1 MYTKYLMSDKIKVAV
16 YLDPELNDFL
26 EKNKGEELK
35 KSQYIRT
42 ILRKEM
48 RIKQKKTKPKVPT
61 NGSDPFAS
69 SVISPNMIPD
79 DLKEY
84 AQLICEWW
92 PIRHKKKATCSKKVA
107 ERIFDKL
114 RTFTPKDRKKA
125 LEGAIAGGWMNIYE
139 IKQSKFT
146 EEPKNHPAA
155 KVFKASDSD
164 MPPTLKELG
173 LNKAMNG

>member
-1 MYTKYLMSDKIKVAV
+1 MEKTKVCIW
-16 YLDPELNDFL
+16 LDPDLHQFL
-26 EKNKGEELK
+26 DETKGEELK
-35 KSQYIRT
+35 IPQYIRL
-42 ILRKEM
+42 IL
-48 RIKQKKTKPKVPT
+48 KQKMKTAAKRKPKGITDV
-61 NGSDPFAS
+61 SDPFAS

-146 EEPKNHPAA
+146 EEPKNNHPAQR
-155 KVFKASDSD
+155 VFTA
-164 MPPTLKELG
+164 ERG
-173 LNKAMNG
+173 FE

>member
-1 MYTKYLMSDKIKVAV
+1 MEKTKVCIW
-16 YLDPELNDFL
+16 LDPDLHQFL
-26 EKNKGEELK
+26 DETKGEELK
-35 KSQYIRT
+35 IPQYIRL
-42 ILRKEM
+42 IL
-48 RIKQKKTKPKVPT
+48 KQKMKTAAKRKPKGVT
-61 NGSDPFAS
+61 DGSDPFAS
-69 SVISPNMIPD
+69 SVISTDMIPD

-92 PIRHKKKATCSKKVA
+92 PVRHKKKATCSKKVA

-146 EEPKNHPAA
+146 EEPKNNHPAQR
-155 KVFKASDSD
+155 VFTA
-164 MPPTLKELG
+164 ERG
-173 LNKAMNG
+173 FE

>member
-1 MYTKYLMSDKIKVAV
+1 MSDKIKVAV

-48 RIKQKKTKPKVPT
+48 RMKQKKAKPKQLT
-61 NGSDPFAS
+61 NESDPFTS

-92 PIRHKKKATCSKKVA
+92 PVRYKKKATCSKKVA

-139 IKQSKFT
+139 IKQSKIV
-146 EEPKNHPAA
+146 EETKNHPNQ
-155 KVFKASDSD
+155 KVFRASDSD

-173 LNKAMNG
+173 LDKAMNGENQ

>member
-1 MYTKYLMSDKIKVAV
+1 MDKTKVCVWLEPDLYE
-16 YLDPELNDFL
+16 YLDTAR
-26 EKNKGEELK
+26 GEELK
-35 KSQYIRT
+35 IPQFIRL
-42 ILRKEM
+42 IL
-48 RIKQKKTKPKVPT
+48 KQKMKSAAKRKPKALT

-69 SVISPNMIPD
+69 SVISTNMIPD

-92 PIRHKKKATCSKKVA
+92 PIRHKKKATCSTKVA

-139 IKQSKFT
+139 IKESYKT
-146 EEPKNHPAA
+146 EEPKNNHPASRVFTA
-155 KVFKASDSD
+155 KGGF
-164 MPPTLKELG
+164 E
-173 LNKAMNG
+173 